1 MLLEF
6 AWQLDPRSIPKILHP
21 SQAGQ
26 IYSTLPYEIDS
37 ALCKGR
43 MTYLGR
49 TIKTGDNKYSSVCR
63 PNRAE

>member
-43 MTYLGR
+43 MTYLGPH
-49 TIKTGDNKYSSVCR
+49 NQ
-63 PNRAE
+63 NR